1 MATEGFDFI
10 IPTSDAE
17 RKQLSIMIDE
27 ACACMMRADGERTHK
42 KEVLTAIK
50 EQFKIDTGI
59 LNQVISMRHKQT
71 FTKVETKQEATREL
85 YTTLFGE
92 H

>member
-10 IPTSDAE
+10 IPSSDAE

-27 ACACMMRADGERTHK
+27 ACSCLLRAEAERDHK
-42 KEVLTAIK
+42 KEVITAIK
-50 EQFKIDTGI
+50 EQFKLDTGI
-59 LNQVISMRHKQT
+59 LNQVIAMRHKQT
-71 FTKVETKQEATREL
+71 FAKVETKQEATREL
-85 YTTLFGE
+85 YTTLFGD